1 MRNRF
6 HWDESDVVITRAGS
20 VDKHYGGGHD
30 QKTHGNRGGRS
41 LGLVNSAKAKPGE
54 FKGSKRLSSPMR
66 LVGEDGSYYDY
77 IDFDDPDYHPV
88 QQLLDMAADSLPLEG
103 DIELVED
110 LDDIDVELFAEQLDG
125 FQAISEMFPGVTIRN
140 LVYQNLGAGAG
151 GNASYATRNININSS
166 SIMKGSRAESFE
178 RGFEAS
184 RKSGEFVPSDISA
197 SQMVVVH
204 EFGHVVRYKM
214 MEKAP
219 KELNA
224 IEVATIKKIDP
235 KFSAYEAPTSYTD
248 PSFPSMTPASSL
260 GYYTPTAFG
269 SVNTPGSFL
278 ADGRVFAGS
287 VTLAGTPSARQARI
301 DKVTKAVSRYA
312 SENGHELFAEIF
324 SEAYSRD
331 YKDLRPAARA
341 FYDTFEAVW
350 GAASKALKK

>member
-6 HWDESDVVITRAGS
+6 HWDESDVVITRVGS

-30 QKTHGNRGGRS
+30 QKAHGNRGGRS

-54 FKGSKRLSSPMR
+54 FKGSKRIQAPMR

-77 IDFDDPDYHPV
+77 IDFDDPDNHPV
-88 QQLLDMAADSLPLEG
+88 QQLLDMAADSLPITGE
-103 DIELVED
+103 IELYED

-140 LVYQNLGAGAG
+140 LVYENLGAGAG
-151 GNASYATRNININSS
+151 GSASYATGDIRINSS
-166 SIMKGSRAESFE
+166 SIAKGVKADIFE

-184 RKSGEFVPSDISA
+184 RKSGEFVPSDISS

-214 MEKAP
+214 MDRAP
-219 KELNA
+219 KQLND

-235 KFSAYEAPTSYTD
+235 KFSAFEAPTSYQEQVPGGTIRLV
-248 PSFPSMTPASSL
+248 PSL

-269 SVNTPGSFL
+269 SVNQPGSFL
-278 ADGRVFAGS
+278 ADGRAFAGS
-287 VTLAGTPSARQARI
+287 ITKAGTPSERQARI
-301 DKVTKAVSRYA
+301 DKVTKAVSRYG

-350 GAASKALKK
+350 GTASSQF